1 MGIPSETFEVR
12 LTKAA
17 EKDLEELRP
26 WQDRVVDEL
35 LELEE
40 DPHKGHP
47 LTGTLKG
54 VHSLQFS
61 LPGGAYRAAY
71 LILETER
78 ICLIFIMGPHEGFYK
93 RAERRARA
101 L

>member
-17 EKDLEELRP
+17 EKDREELRP
-26 WQDRVVDEL
+26 WQDRVTDEIL
-35 LELEE
+35 VLEKN
-40 DPHKGHP
+40 PHKGHV
-47 LTGTLKG
+47 LSGTLKG
-54 VHSLQFS
+54 VRSLEFS

-71 LILETER
+71 VVLDTER
-78 ICLIFIMGPHEGFYK
+78 ICLVFILGPHEGFYK
-93 RAERRARA
+93 QAERRTRA